1 MLEVKNLCYSCKNN
15 TKILNNIDFSVQ
27 NGEILGIIGKTGSGK
42 STLARLLNTLLRPT
56 SGQIF
61 LDKLNIHEKSENQRE
76 IFFKIGL
83 IFQCPEQQFFENTVY
98 DEIAYGLRNKKI
110 GEQELREK
118 IYNLYKKI
126 YINKE
131 LLLKSPAE
139 LSGGEKR
146 LCAISGVL
154 VMQPEVLILD
164 EPFIGLDSKN
174 RERIINILLKYH
186 KETQRKIIIIS
197 SFTEDIFAIS
207 NKILILEDG
216 NQKYFGDIN
225 KNILKYNIILPEV
238 TKIMSIINQKYSGI
252 NNNVFNIQDALLNI
266 KEFLDKRRLK

>member
-27 NGEILGIIGKTGSGK
+27 IGETGSGK

-110 GEQELREK
+110 DEQELREK

-139 LSGGEKR
+139 LSGGEK
-146 LCAISGVL
+146 
-154 VMQPEVLILD
+154 D
-164 EPFIGLDSKN
+164 
-174 RERIINILLKYH
+174 
-186 KETQRKIIIIS
+186 
-197 SFTEDIFAIS
+197 FARYQAS
-207 NKILILEDG
+207 WSC
-216 NQKYFGDIN
+216 NQKF
-225 KNILKYNIILPEV
+225 
-238 TKIMSIINQKYSGI
+238 
-252 NNNVFNIQDALLNI
+252 
-266 KEFLDKRRLK
+266 